1 MYERR
6 DKIIISALVL
16 IIVLLQYPLWFSS
29 NNVFYIWRLQKEIKQ
44 QAQQNTQL
52 RERNLVLEAEVQ
64 DLKQGLAAIEERA
77 RAELGMVKKNETFYH
92 VIEGE
97 KAAK

>member
-44 QAQQNTQL
+44 QAQQN
-52 RERNLVLEAEVQ
+52 N
-64 DLKQGLAAIEERA
+64 
-77 RAELGMVKKNETFYH
+77 
-92 VIEGE
+92 
-97 KAAK
+97 